1 MQPPASSHPPHP
13 GSFGAGSAVQV
24 MAPPVV
30 LEGSSSHA
38 GNYSFSGNVQP
49 KQPDQSY
56 RTNVEMGA
64 MTSAPAFMQH
74 VSQPA
79 RPNPSPNMPMWMPA
93 APSFQVPTGVPKTP
107 ITPGP
112 PGIASSLP
120 SPSTSTIQASPVDI
134 PAHLRSFMPTA
145 PVLSNSPLQYNAVA
159 MYPSPSPQAAPPGP
173 WLQPQQFSGFVRP
186 SFSPYAAVVP
196 GPYPI
201 PSRCMSPV
209 SVSYPDIQPPGVS
222 PASFAADGQLFAGSG
237 QAELPP
243 GIDNSEHVGNA
254 ETKDIASAKEQLD
267 AWTAHRTET
276 GTVYYYNALTGES
289 TYEKPSDFKGESDKA
304 AVQPTPISCFL
315 NVQLTGGTSYLFL
328 SLETNLSHLA
338 AKGSCCLFCHVP
350 VSLIKEKLTAT
361 DWTLVT
367 TNDGKNYYYNT
378 TTQLSSW
385 QIPSEVT
392 ELRKKQDAD
401 ALKAQSVPVPNTNTY
416 TEKGSDPVSLSTP
429 AANTGGR
436 DATAVRPSTA
446 SGSFSALDLIKMKLQ
461 DSGIPDSTSQGSA
474 LSGTVASELNG
485 SKPIEAPI
493 KDVQMETNKDKRKD
507 TNGDGD
513 MSNSSSDS
521 EDEDGGPTK
530 EECILQFKDMLKER
544 GVAPFSKWEKE
555 LPKIVFDPRFKAIPN
570 HSARRALFEHYVRTR
585 AEEERKEKRAAQKAA
600 LEGFKQLLDE
610 AKEEIDH
617 NTDYQTFK
625 RRWGED
631 PRFQALDRK
640 DRELLLNE
648 RVLPLKRSVQERAQA
663 ERAAAISNFK
673 SMLQD
678 KGDITSSSRWCSLS
692 IAIQT
697 YHIEDVIWKIS
708 LFLFGLVVCL
718 YKRSL
723 VLFGTLT
730 YAVAY
735 LASMMQGTRIVYG
748 STFGVTYWEISKQFL
763 LPVKD
768 SLKGDPRYKSVKHD
782 DREKL
787 FNEYIVELK
796 AAEEETLR
804 KEKAKQDEEDKLKER
819 ERVLRK
825 RKEREEQEVER
836 VRQKARRKEA
846 IESYQALLVET
857 IKDPQ
862 ASWTELKPKL
872 EKDPQGRAAN
882 PHFDKSDLEK
892 LFREHV
898 KTLYERCAL
907 EFRALLTDVITAE
920 AAAQETEDGKTVVTS
935 WSTAKQ
941 LLKSDPR
948 YNKMPRK
955 ERESLWRRHTE
966 EILRK
971 QKKANDPKPA
981 AEGKV
986 SRIYVDS
993 GKHLPVGSR
1002 RTHDR
1007 R

>member
-1 MQPPASSHPPHP
+1 MQPPASPHPSHPA
-13 GSFGAGSAVQV
+13 SFGAGSAVQV
-24 MAPPVV
+24 MAPHVV

-49 KQPDQSY
+49 KQTDQLY
-56 RTNVEMGA
+56 RTNVRADGTQEMGA
-64 MTSAPAFMQH
+64 MTSAPVFMQS

-79 RPNPSPNMPMWMPA
+79 RPTPSPNMTMWMPA
-93 APSFQVPTGVPKTP
+93 SPSFHVPTGMPGTP
-107 ITPGP
+107 ITPAP
-112 PGIASSLP
+112 PGITSSLP
-120 SPSTSTIQASPVDI
+120 SPSTSTLQASSVDS

-145 PVLSNSPLQYNAVA
+145 PVLSNSQLQYNAVA

-173 WLQPQQFSGFVRP
+173 WLQPQQFSGFARP
-186 SFSPYAAVVP
+186 PFSPYAAVVP

-201 PSRCMSPV
+201 PSRGPPV

-222 PASFAADGQLFAGSG
+222 PASFTAEGQSLVGSG

-254 ETKDIASAKEQLD
+254 ETKGIASAKEQLD
-267 AWTAHRTET
+267 AWTSHRAET

-289 TYEKPSDFKGESDKA
+289 TYEKPSGFKGESDKA
-304 AVQPTPISCFL
+304 IVQSTPISW
-315 NVQLTGGTSYLFL
+315 
-328 SLETNLSHLA
+328 
-338 AKGSCCLFCHVP
+338 
-350 VSLIKEKLTAT
+350 EKLTGT

-367 TNDGKNYYYNT
+367 TNDCKKYYYNT

-401 ALKAQSVPVPNTNTY
+401 TLKAQSVLVPNANAF
-416 TEKGSDPVSLSTP
+416 TEKGSDAVSLSTP

-436 DATAVRPSTA
+436 DAAAVRPSTT
-446 SGSFSALDLIKMKLQ
+446 SGSFSALDLIKKKLQ
-461 DSGIPDSTSQGSA
+461 DSGIPDSTSQGPA
-474 LSGTVASELNG
+474 LSGSMASELNG
-485 SKPIEAPI
+485 SKPIEAPTN
-493 KDVQMETNKDKRKD
+493 DTEMENNKDKRKD
-507 TNGDGD
+507 TNDNGDV
-513 MSNSSSDS
+513 SNSSSDS

-617 NTDYQTFK
+617 NTDYQTIK
-625 RRWGED
+625 KRWGED
-631 PRFQALDRK
+631 PRFHALDRR

-663 ERAAAISNFK
+663 ERAAATSNFK

-678 KGDITSSSRWCSLS
+678 KGVITSSSRW
-692 IAIQT
+692 
-697 YHIEDVIWKIS
+697 
-708 LFLFGLVVCL
+708 
-718 YKRSL
+718 
-723 VLFGTLT
+723 
-730 YAVAY
+730 
-735 LASMMQGTRIVYG
+735 
-748 STFGVTYWEISKQFL
+748 SK
-763 LPVKD
+763 VKD
-768 SLKGDPRYKSVKHD
+768 SLKDDPRYKSVKHD
-782 DREKL
+782 DREKI
-787 FNEYIVELK
+787 FNEYIAELK

-804 KEKAKQDEEDKLKER
+804 KEKTKQDEEDKLKER

-825 RKEREEQEVER
+825 RKEREEQEVDR

-882 PHFDKSDLEK
+882 PHLDKSDLEK
-892 LFREHV
+892 LFRDHV
-898 KTLYERCAL
+898 KTLYERCVH
-907 EFRALLTDVITAE
+907 EFRALLTDVITVE
-920 AAAQETEDGKTVVTS
+920 AAAQETEDGKTVITS

-955 ERESLWRRHTE
+955 DRESVWRRHTE
-966 EILRK
+966 EILRN
-971 QKKANDPKPA
+971 QKKANDPSRKPEA
-981 AEGKV
+981 DGKAG
-986 SRIYVDS
+986 RTYGDS
-993 GKHLPVGSR
+993 GKHLSAGSWR
-1002 RTHDR
+1002 AHDR
-1007 R
+1007 M